1 MMIKN
6 RRFSPN
12 VSWLKMSGMVFFLVL
27 SVFVHGASVSPI
39 NPVERS
45 EDIAFSNTPQM
56 YGSWLFE
63 GGFSE
68 ASFSGLNPAYKISQG
83 DLLLVQIW
91 GGLDFQAELKVDAQ
105 GNVFIPKVGPVRLAG
120 VTNAELNRV
129 LLNAVKRV
137 YKSNVNTYV
146 TLQSTQKVKVFLAGL
161 VSKPGLYEG
170 QSADS
175 LLKFIDQAGG
185 IRESLGGYRQ
195 IELKRNLEVIAQF
208 DLYQFISHGN
218 LPLIQ
223 LLEGDVI
230 FVGASKGEVSIEGD
244 VSFSGRYEI
253 SANNSDL
260 SEILAAVSPTSRATH
275 VTIIEASGLE
285 VNAKQISIAKAAGQ
299 TIKAGARIKISSQQ
313 RPSSISVEVLG
324 EHDSAREMILPVGAS
339 LKDVLESINF
349 TRRSNQSGI
358 QLYRASVAAEQKE
371 MLAAS
376 LSLLERNVLTTPS
389 STNEAALL
397 RKVEAEGVLSW
408 ISRAR
413 QVEPR
418 GQIILT
424 EGFDPS
430 AVLLRQGDRIVIP
443 SVNSIVQVHGDVTF
457 PAAIVFKHK
466 QSVMSYLNQAG
477 GVSGRIKNKMIFI
490 KKPNGSFLSLKG
502 SVKYRGAVEPGDEIF
517 VLSKPEVKSLQ
528 LTKDISQ
535 VLYQIAIAAAV
546 VVAF

>member
-1 MMIKN
+1 
-6 RRFSPN
+6 
-12 VSWLKMSGMVFFLVL
+12 MSGMVFFLVL

-324 EHDSAREMILPVGAS
+324 EHDSAREM
-339 LKDVLESINF
+339 
-349 TRRSNQSGI
+349 
-358 QLYRASVAAEQKE
+358 
-371 MLAAS
+371 
-376 LSLLERNVLTTPS
+376 
-389 STNEAALL
+389 
-397 RKVEAEGVLSW
+397 
-408 ISRAR
+408 
-413 QVEPR
+413 
-418 GQIILT
+418 
-424 EGFDPS
+424 
-430 AVLLRQGDRIVIP
+430 
-443 SVNSIVQVHGDVTF
+443 
-457 PAAIVFKHK
+457 
-466 QSVMSYLNQAG
+466 
-477 GVSGRIKNKMIFI
+477 
-490 KKPNGSFLSLKG
+490 
-502 SVKYRGAVEPGDEIF
+502 
-517 VLSKPEVKSLQ
+517 
-528 LTKDISQ
+528 
-535 VLYQIAIAAAV
+535 
-546 VVAF
+546 